1 MPPAHRLANI
11 VAAALVLALLPAC
24 SPSDRPKPA
33 APSGPVSTI
42 ALPSFAELV
51 KQVGPAVVN
60 ISTTRT
66 VRADGEGVPEVPEGD
81 PFFDFFRRFTPTPDQ
96 PEFEARG
103 MGSGFILSQDGY
115 VLTNWH
121 VVSDSDTVTVR
132 LTNRREYKAK
142 VIGADPHTDVAL
154 VKIDATGLP
163 FVKIGDP
170 NRLEVGEWVAA
181 IGAPFGFENSVTSGI
196 VSAKGRSLPQEIYV
210 PFIQTDAALNP
221 GNSGGP
227 LFNMSGEVIGINS
240 MIYSQTGGY
249 MGVSFAIPIDI
260 AMDIVQQ
267 LRSTGKVTRGRMGV
281 QAQELTPELA
291 AGLGLKDSDGAL
303 VAMVEKNG
311 PAERAGIQPGD
322 VILAYEGKPVQ
333 NATDLARLTGS
344 TRPGTT
350 VALEVWRKD
359 EKRQVKV
366 KVAEMPPE
374 HGGK

>member
-1 MPPAHRLANI
+1 MP
-11 VAAALVLALLPAC
+11 
-24 SPSDRPKPA
+24 
-33 APSGPVSTI
+33 TI

-66 VRADGEGVPEVPEGD
+66 VRAEGEGAPEAPEGD
-81 PFFDFFRRFTPTPDQ
+81 PFFDFFRRFAPAPDS
-96 PEFEARG
+96 ARIRG
-103 MGSGFILSQDGY
+103 ARHGFRLHHQQDGD

-121 VVSDSDTVTVR
+121 VVSESDTVTIR
-132 LTNRREYKAK
+132 LTNRREYKAR
-142 VIGADPHTDVAL
+142 VIGADPPTDVAL

-163 FVKIGDP
+163 FVNIGDP

-196 VSAKGRSLPQEIYV
+196 VSAKGRSLPQEISV

-227 LFNMSGEVIGINS
+227 LFNMRGEVIGINS

-249 MGVSFAIPIDI
+249 MGLSFAIPIDI

-267 LRSTGKVTRGRMGV
+267 LRSTGKVSRGRLGI

-291 AGLGLKDSDGAL
+291 AGFGLKDSDGAL
-303 VAMVEKNG
+303 VAMVEHGG
-311 PAERAGIQPGD
+311 PAERAGILPGD
-322 VILAYEGKPVQ
+322 VVLAFESKPIQ
-333 NATDLARLTGS
+333 NATDLARLTGG

-350 VALEVWRKD
+350 VALEVWRKN
-359 EKRQVKV
+359 EKRQVRV

-374 HGGK
+374 PGGK